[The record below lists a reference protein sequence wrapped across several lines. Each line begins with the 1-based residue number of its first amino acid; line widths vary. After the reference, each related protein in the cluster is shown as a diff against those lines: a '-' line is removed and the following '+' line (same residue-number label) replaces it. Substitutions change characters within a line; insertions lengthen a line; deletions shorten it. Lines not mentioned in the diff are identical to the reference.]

1 MHCTHSPSAQYE
13 NDSESLSPKSIETQI
28 VHMLETLMN
37 ENNIETNFT
46 YSDNNNNISISFI
59 NIEDTIPF
67 SISIW
72 SSNQSTSLN
81 TQYPTFPLSYYIYT
95 LPLYFQQHKSLTFPL
110 LTSLHN
116 KFIPLIQ
123 NFKLSHLLQTSL
135 KYTTIDVIHYLYCNE
150 IRTNNIYAL
159 LLEQSPSYFIKNL
172 YTYLPLYDKIDM
184 LFLIKPYIQQLSC
197 NLISTYA
204 IQYIIEQT
212 KLDNEKIIIMNSIK
226 DCFKDFFTNTYG
238 AYVLVKV
245 IGSCNHL
252 EMITEIIEYAVNNL
266 SMLSFNNNGICVVR
280 KIYQEYNCK
289 GSSVFYEKLKQFAL
303 DNVLMLFEHVYGNY
317 IIQTIVSFWSKDDL
331 EEIVLKVE
339 KHFKELSNKKYSSNV
354 IEKCLEKSECILK
367 KYIEEVSK
375 DEKIGDV
382 IKNNYGNYVIQ
393 KALNIAK
400 GEDKEKLIESAKRN
414 VDKLVDKKL
423 ILKWRNI
430 LDMHTNSLLSNNNN
444 NNNVNTNNNY
454 VCYNSISNM
463 IFLSK

>member
-13 NDSESLSPKSIETQI
+13 TESESLSPKSIETQI

-46 YSDNNNNISISFI
+46 YSDNNNISISFI

-72 SSNQSTSLN
+72 SSNQSTPLN
-81 TQYPTFPLSYYIYT
+81 TQYPTFPLSYYIYV

-110 LTSLHN
+110 LISLHN

-150 IRTNNIYAL
+150 IRTNNIYTL

-238 AYVLVKV
+238 AYVLVKI

-280 KIYQEYNCK
+280 KVYQEYNCK

-317 IIQTIVSFWSKDDL
+317 IIQTIVSYWSKEDL

-375 DEKIGDV
+375 DEKVGDV

-393 KALNIAK
+393 KALSLCDNGDRYKLLTVIASLINELK
-400 GEDKEKLIESAKRN
+400 TLNFGLKLLN
-414 VDKLVDKKL
+414 KL
-423 ILKWRNI
+423 
-430 LDMHTNSLLSNNNN
+430 TNSYPELVTIMENLGCSVGNINNSNNNN
-444 NNNVNTNNNY
+444 N
-454 VCYNSISNM
+454 I
-463 IFLSK
+463 

>member
-1 MHCTHSPSAQYE
+1 MHHPHSPSSQHE
-13 NDSESLSPKSIETQI
+13 NDNDSLSPKSLETQI

-46 YSDNNNNISISFI
+46 YSDNSNNISNNISISFI
-59 NIEDTIPF
+59 NIEDTV
-67 SISIW
+67 W
-72 SSNQSTSLN
+72 SSNGNTLSTS
-81 TQYPTFPLSYYIYT
+81 QSFAFPLSYYIYT
-95 LPLYFQQHKSLTFPL
+95 LPLYLQQHKCLTFPL

-135 KYTTIDVIHYLYCNE
+135 KYTALDVIHYLYCNE
-150 IRTNNIYAL
+150 IRTNNIYTL

-172 YTYLPLYDKIDM
+172 YTHLPLHDKIDM
-184 LFLIKPYIQQLSC
+184 LFLIRPYIQQLSC
-197 NLISTYA
+197 NLVSTYA

-212 KLDNEKIIIMNSIK
+212 KLDNEKVIIMNSIK
-226 DCFKDFFTNTYG
+226 DCFKEFFTNTYG

-245 IGSCNHL
+245 IANCNHL
-252 EMITEIIEYAVNNL
+252 DMITEIIEYAVNNL
-266 SMLSFNNNGICVVR
+266 RVLAFNGNGICVVR

-289 GSSVFYEKLKQFAL
+289 GGSVFYEKLKQFAM

-317 IIQTIVSFWSKDDL
+317 IIQTIVSHWNREDL

-354 IEKCLEKSECILK
+354 IEKCLEKSEGILK
-367 KYIEEVSK
+367 KYIEEVVK
-375 DEKIGDV
+375 EEKIGDV

-400 GEDKEKLIESAKRN
+400 GKDKEKLIEGAKRN

-423 ILKWRNI
+423 IIKWKNI
-430 LDMHTNSLLSNNNN
+430 LDMHTNSLLSNNRNDN
-444 NNNVNTNNNY
+444 STNNY
-454 VCYNSISNM
+454 VCYKNSIPTM
-463 IFLSK
+463 LFLNK